1 MSTLAVARAQEAEA
15 AACLALLPEARQLPA
30 ELLVARR
37 DGVLAGA
44 AAVIWQS
51 WAKPGGFPLL
61 IHVLPDLRRQGVG
74 RELMAAAKA
83 LAAGETD
90 GLWSLEAVD
99 LDGPAAAFL
108 AASGFEPARR
118 QQFFQARTAAMRER
132 LGPLLERLRARGR
145 IPADAR
151 VVPLREAPLEE
162 VSWLVSK
169 EFGGGPFR
177 ALNLLAGRN
186 RNTGISTED
195 KSQVLV
201 YAGRVG
207 AVVLARMD
215 YGVGVVDAR
224 VVAPGLRGDWA
235 SALVLEQVLERAE
248 AEGVA
253 EFRFHCD
260 ETVLD
265 TLHVARRAGA
275 RQAATKALFYWA
287 ASA

>member
-1 MSTLAVARAQEAEA
+1 MSTLSVGRAQEAEA

-30 ELLVARR
+30 ELLIARR
-37 DGVLAGA
+37 DGALAGA
-44 AAVIWQS
+44 AAVVWRS
-51 WAKPGGFPLL
+51 WAKPGGFPTLV
-61 IHVLPDLRRQGVG
+61 HVLPQVRRRGVG
-74 RELMAAAKA
+74 RALMTAAQA
-83 LAAGETD
+83 LTRSEAE
-90 GLWSLEAVD
+90 GLWSLESVE
-99 LDGPAAAFL
+99 LDGPAAGFL
-108 AASGFEPARR
+108 TACGFEPARR
-118 QQFFQARTAAMRER
+118 QAFFQARTAAMRER
-132 LGPLLERLRARGR
+132 LGPLLERLRSRGR

-162 VSWLVSK
+162 VGWLVSK
-169 EFGGGPFR
+169 EFGGGPFS
-177 ALNLLAGRN
+177 ALNRLAARN

-195 KSQVLV
+195 KSQVLLHD
-201 YAGRVG
+201 GRVG

-235 SALVLEQVLERAE
+235 SALVLEQVLTRAE
-248 AEGVA
+248 AESVA

-275 RQAATKALFYWA
+275 RQTATKALFYWA